1 MAQIQLTIAERKVYR
16 ADAHHLSPVV
26 MIGNGGL
33 TAAVIKEA
41 DAALNAHGL
50 IKIRVLGDDRAAREA
65 MYLELANQLSA
76 APIQHIGKLFVLWR
90 PQPEKVKTIDEDRM
104 AGPRDFKVLKYSS
117 RGGQRPEVK
126 TLRVLGNQRLTSGGQ
141 VKRAKVKQKS
151 VKKRNQSALD
161 ASRHFTRVAS
171 HRCTAPHHLHEVG
184 NQVRPRVCEP
194 LVCHG
199 QTASDPRLQYG
210 LFDGRCNRHPI

>member
-1 MAQIQLTIAERKVYR
+1 MAQIQLTIAQRKAYR

-26 MIGNGGL
+26 MIGASGL
-33 TAAVIKEA
+33 SAAVLKEA

-65 MYLELANQLSA
+65 MYLQLADQLNA
-76 APIQHIGKLFVLWR
+76 APIQHIGKLIVLWR
-90 PQPEKVKTIDEDRM
+90 PQPEKVKTVDEDRM

-151 VKKRNQSALD
+151 VKKRNQG
-161 ASRHFTRVAS
+161 T
-171 HRCTAPHHLHEVG
+171 
-184 NQVRPRVCEP
+184 
-194 LVCHG
+194 
-199 QTASDPRLQYG
+199 
-210 LFDGRCNRHPI
+210 